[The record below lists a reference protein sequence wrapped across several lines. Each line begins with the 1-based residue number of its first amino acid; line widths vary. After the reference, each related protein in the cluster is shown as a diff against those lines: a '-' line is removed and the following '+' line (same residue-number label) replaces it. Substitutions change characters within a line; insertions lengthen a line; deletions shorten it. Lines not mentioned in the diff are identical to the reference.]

1 MQILF
6 ALVAVFWWVA
16 MWGLIDLAT
25 EDWTRAEKA
34 QLYVGILLVV
44 ALIVIFFPCALG
56 RL

>member
-6 ALVAVFWWVA
+6 ALVAVLWWVA
-16 MWGLIDLAT
+16 LWGLIDLAT
-25 EDWTRAEKA
+25 EDWARAEKA

-44 ALIVIFFPCALG
+44 TLVILFFPRVLG

>member
-6 ALVAVFWWVA
+6 ALVAVLWWVA
-16 MWGLIDLAT
+16 LWGLIDLI
-25 EDWTRAEKA
+25 WNRAEKA

-44 ALIVIFFPCALG
+44 TLVILFFPHALG